1 MRLFTVAKP
10 FGLSLLLIIT
20 LFFCNAA
27 TPLPAEQQ
35 ESDAAAGKPRKAINF
50 TLKTLNGETFQL
62 SAHKGKVVV
71 LNFWATWCG
80 PCRREVPD
88 FVDMQKRLGK
98 QGLLFVGISVD
109 QEGEKGV
116 RQFAEKYGINYPVM
130 MDDGTVSRM
139 YGPLRA
145 VPTNVVIGRD
155 GYIRYYIPGRL
166 PKKRMEKLIM
176 GLLSEQ

>member
-1 MRLFTVAKP
+1 MHFTDYARS
-10 FGLSLLLIIT
+10 FSLSLLLFFT
-20 LFFCNAA
+20 LLLVTAA
-27 TPLPAEQQ
+27 SHQSARPL
-35 ESDAAAGKPRKAINF
+35 ESNGTGGAPRKAMNF
-50 TLKTLNGETFQL
+50 TLKRLNGKTFQL
-62 SAHKGKVVV
+62 SAHMGKVVV

-88 FVDMQKRLGK
+88 FVEMQNRLGE

-109 QEGEKGV
+109 QEGKDGV
-116 RQFAEKYGINYPVM
+116 RKFAEKYGINYPVM

-176 GLLSEQ
+176 GLLREQ